1 MAMMTM
7 KAKTMK
13 SACLEASATVVARKD
28 IRQIPVLIETIVTVT
43 QGTIQGTTKTPTEG
57 TEINGT

>member
-1 MAMMTM
+1 MAMKMM
-7 KAKTMK
+7 KAQPMK
-13 SACLEASATVVARKD
+13 SACLEASVAVVARRD
-28 IRQIPVLIETIVTVT
+28 IRLIPVLIEMTIMGT